1 MVTRKVVVTEPL
13 GLHLRPAGVFC
24 EESVKFGS
32 KIQIR
37 KGNNLLNAKSVL
49 GVLAARIKCGDE
61 VELVC
66 DGEDEQEAI
75 DTLTRILEGDFSRAK
90 SND

>member
-1 MVTRKVVVTEPL
+1 MVTQKVVVTEPL

-24 EESVKFGS
+24 EESLKYQS

-37 KGNNLLNAKSVL
+37 KGNNFLNAKSVL
-49 GVLAARIKCGDE
+49 GLLAARIQCGDE

-66 DGEDEQEAI
+66 DGPDEQEAL
-75 DTLTRILEGDFSRAK
+75 DRLSELLHRESTD
-90 SND
+90 

>member
-1 MVTRKVVVTEPL
+1 MVTRTVVVTEPL
-13 GLHLRPAGVFC
+13 GLHLRPAGIFC
-24 EESVKFGS
+24 EKSVKFNS

-49 GVLAARIKCGDE
+49 GVLAARIQCGDE

-66 DGEDEQEAI
+66 EGDDEEEALE
-75 DTLTRILEGDFSRAK
+75 TLTKLLEGDLSV
-90 SND
+90 

>member
-1 MVTRKVVVTEPL
+1 MVTQKVVVTEPL

-24 EESVKFGS
+24 EESLKYQS

-37 KGNNLLNAKSVL
+37 KGNNFLNAKSVL
-49 GVLAARIKCGDE
+49 GLLAARIQCGDE

-66 DGEDEQEAI
+66 DGPDEQEVL
-75 DTLTRILEGDFSRAK
+75 DRLSELLHRESTD
-90 SND
+90 